1 MQTEANTRPVAV
13 RILRILLK
21 SILFLLLF
29 VVVIFLLILTPPV
42 QSFLTGRAESFLE
55 KKLQT
60 RVDIGAVRF
69 GLSGKISLQDVY
81 IEDRS
86 KDTLVSGGSIKT
98 RLALR
103 KLLNNELEIN
113 YLELENIT
121 AKIKRVLPDTTFN
134 FQFIVDAFTP
144 KTTTV
149 DTTTTAPM
157 KMALDRLTLDNVVF
171 QMADDVTGSNMR
183 VRIGGAEARMDSI
196 NPAAFYYDIP
206 SVQLRNVTAN
216 IRQYKP
222 LATPEPL
229 SKDIA
234 DAVTPQPMQLKI
246 GQVDLSQI
254 AVNFANDVSAFY
266 TDLNLG
272 RLQTTGRQL
281 NLSNNTVHLENL
293 LLENTTAV
301 IRMGKSAGA
310 KVVEKE
316 VAQEVEAQQVLG
328 YDFRVG
334 QLRLNNNNIKFDNDN
349 EPRAPRGMDYAHLD
363 AKALTLHADGL
374 VITPDSMAARISRGS
389 VQEKSGFNLQEL
401 QGNLLYAYNGAHLQD
416 LYIKTPG
423 TELRRDLT
431 LKYSSFEALMN
442 NFPQTQMDVNIDDS
456 RIKVADI
463 LTFAPMLAAQPA
475 FRNAN
480 DTWYV
485 DLQARGSMNDLLVN
499 NLQFSGMGNT
509 SISASGRLTNLTN
522 PDKMGADFTVNRLR
536 TTKSDLQTLSGGAIP
551 EDAINLPQN
560 IDLDGTIR
568 GSGGNLATNVN
579 LRTSAGS
586 AAIRGTFANITNPSA
601 ARYDATVQARG
612 LQLGSILRNP
622 QLGSLTGTVRANGV
636 GFTPESMRTNF
647 SGVISNAGF
656 NGYNYR
662 NIDFKGNLAGTEFS
676 ATLDSRD
683 ANAAFDLTASGDFG
697 GAAPAIKL
705 SGMIDSLKTMPLGFT
720 TEPLIFRGRIA
731 GDMPSLDP
739 NAPQAD
745 VQITE
750 ALFVTGANRL
760 NLDTLQLQ
768 AGGTDSGQ
776 YIRVQSDI
784 INAAIEGQYRLTEL
798 AAVFQQNLAPYINLM
813 PAGAPAQVQ
822 PYDFTFRADVQP
834 SPIIGAFVPGMEV
847 TSPINIDGRLATG
860 SGMQANV
867 VSDGLVFA
875 GSTLTGINI
884 QAYTEPQGLQIRG
897 ELAGVQSGGIVL
909 HRTSITATALNN
921 NINFGLNLR
930 DNTDRSKYMLAGLF
944 QMEQS
949 GINRLSLSPDS
960 LMLNYNSWSI
970 APNNQIV
977 LAPTYMRAD
986 NFVLSQG
993 AQRLEL
999 QSGAG
1004 NGVQPLTVTFDEF
1017 QLATLT
1023 GFIQEDSLFADGR
1036 IDGVVTFPAL
1046 PKQILFT
1053 SDLTIA
1059 DLAMQND
1066 TIGNLRLQVLSQ
1078 TPQRYDAD
1086 VVLSGRGN
1094 DARITGS
1101 MTQLAN
1107 DIGLD
1112 LNVAL
1117 QQLQLSTFE
1126 GAMEAF
1132 VTRAAGT
1139 ISGNMRIAGT
1149 ASKPD
1154 IDGGLRFNQVSLN
1167 TVAIGGPFNIN
1178 DEELRLNNDG
1188 LVFDGFSILDTAGQA
1203 LNIDGTVKSSNF
1215 INYAF
1220 DLDVNADNFK
1230 ALSTVKQPNALY
1242 YGDLVISTRMHVGG
1256 TETAPEVD
1264 GQVTVEEATNFSIVI
1279 PQAEAGVVSRDG
1291 VVEFVDF
1298 DAPLNDSLF
1307 RAYDSI
1313 NTSSLVGFDVAAN
1326 ITITKEANF
1335 NLVVDVA
1342 NGDFLNIRGEGQLS
1356 GGIDPSGKITLTGT
1370 YTVEEGAYRF
1380 SFNFLQR
1387 RFDLQKGSTITWM
1400 GEPTNAQLD
1409 MTAVYI
1415 ANTAPLDLVEA
1426 QVEQDQRNF
1435 YLQKLPFNVLLNL
1448 DGEMLKPVLTFDI
1461 TLPKDQNY
1469 NVGGDV
1475 VQTVDYRL
1483 AQLRQEPSELNK
1495 QVFAILLLN
1504 RFVGENPFGGGEG
1517 GGFNAETFARQSV
1530 SKLLTEQL
1538 NNLAGDLIAGVDLNF
1553 GVTSS
1558 DDYATGNRRTRTD
1571 LNVGLS
1577 KRLLNDRLTVNVGSD
1592 FMLEGAQQSNQRS
1605 SNIAGNVAINYQL
1618 SRDGRYALRFYRRN
1632 EYEAELLGH
1641 VIETGL
1647 GFIMT
1652 VDYNRVRQIFESTK
1666 KKEERRKQWQLQRE
1680 IEALNAREQEPQTEQ
1695 KNQ

>member
-1 MQTEANTRPVAV
+1 MQTEEKTRPVAV

-81 IEDRS
+81 IEDLS

-98 RLALR
+98 RLALG
-103 KLLNNELEIN
+103 KLLNNELEIS

-121 AKIKRVLPDTTFN
+121 AKIKRVQPDTVFN

-157 KMALDRLTLDNVVF
+157 KMALDRLSLNNVVF
-171 QMADDVTGSNMR
+171 QLADDVTGSDMR

-206 SVQLRNVTAN
+206 SVQLRNVTAY
-216 IRQYKP
+216 IKQYKP
-222 LATPEPL
+222 LATPEPM
-229 SKDIA
+229 SKEIA
-234 DAVTPQPMQLKI
+234 DATTAQPMQLRI
-246 GQVDLSQI
+246 GNVDLAQI
-254 AVNFANDVSAFY
+254 ALDYANDVSSFY
-266 TDLNLG
+266 TNLNLG

-301 IRMGKSAGA
+301 IRMGKTEGA

-316 VAQEVEAQQVLG
+316 VAQEVEAQQILG

-374 VITPDSMAARISRGS
+374 IITPDSMAARISRGS
-389 VQEKSGFNLQEL
+389 VQEKSGFDLQEL
-401 QGNLLYAYNGAHLQD
+401 QGNLLYAYNGAHMQD

-431 LKYSSFEALMN
+431 LKYSSFEALLN

-456 RIKVADI
+456 RIKVSDI

-475 FRNAN
+475 FRNGA

-499 NLQFSGMGNT
+499 NLQFSGLGNT
-509 SISASGRLTNLTN
+509 SISAAGRLTNLTN
-522 PDKMGADFTVNRLR
+522 PDKMGADFTINRLR

-568 GSGGNLATNVN
+568 GTGGNLATNVN
-579 LRTSAGS
+579 VRTSAGS
-586 AAIRGTFANITNPSA
+586 AAIRGTFANITNPAA

-647 SGVISNAGF
+647 SGAISSAGF
-656 NGYNYR
+656 NGYNYQ
-662 NIDFKGNLAGTEFS
+662 NIDFKGTLAGTEFS

-697 GAAPAIKL
+697 GSAPTLKVA
-705 SGMIDSLKTMPLGFT
+705 GMIDSLKTLPLGFT
-720 TEPLIFRGRIA
+720 TEPLIFRGRII

-739 NAPQAD
+739 NALQAD
-745 VQITE
+745 LQITE

-760 NLDTLQLQ
+760 SLDTLQMQ
-768 AGGTDSGQ
+768 AGSTDSGQ
-776 YIRVQSDI
+776 YIRMQSDI
-784 INAAIEGQYRLTEL
+784 IDAAMEGQYRLTEL

-813 PAGAPAQVQ
+813 PAGAPVQVQ
-822 PYDFTFRADVQP
+822 PYDFTFRANIQP
-834 SPIIGAFVPGMEV
+834 SPIFGTFVPGMDV
-847 TSPINIDGRLATG
+847 TNPIHADGRLATG

-875 GSTLTGINI
+875 GSTLRGINV

-897 ELAGVQSGGIVL
+897 EIGGVQTGGISL

-930 DNTDRSKYMLAGLF
+930 DNTDRSKYKLAGLF
-944 QMEQS
+944 QMAQN

-960 LMLNYNSWSI
+960 LMLNYDNWSI
-970 APNNQIV
+970 APNNQLV
-977 LAPTYMRAD
+977 LAPTYIRAD
-986 NFVLSQG
+986 NFILSQG
-993 AQRLEL
+993 AQRLAL

-1004 NGVQPLTVTFDEF
+1004 SGVQPLTITFDEF

-1036 IDGVVTFPAL
+1036 IDGVVSFPAL
-1046 PKQILFT
+1046 PEQILFT

-1059 DLAMQND
+1059 DLAMQQD

-1078 TPQRYDAD
+1078 TPQRYEAD

-1117 QQLQLSTFE
+1117 QQLQLATLE
-1126 GAMEAF
+1126 GAMSAF
-1132 VTRAAGT
+1132 VTRAVGSL
-1139 ISGNMRIAGT
+1139 SGDMRITGT
-1149 ASKPD
+1149 GSKPN

-1167 TVAIGGPFNIN
+1167 TIAVGGPLTIDN
-1178 DEELRLNNDG
+1178 EELRINNEG
-1188 LVFDGFSILDTAGQA
+1188 FVFDQFSIRDSAGQP
-1203 LNIDGTVKSSNF
+1203 LNIDGTVTTANF
-1215 INYAF
+1215 INYGF
-1220 DLDVNADNFK
+1220 DLDINADNFK

-1242 YGDLVISTRMHVGG
+1242 YGDLVISTRMNLNG
-1256 TETAPEVD
+1256 TESEPVVD
-1264 GQVTVEEATNFSIVI
+1264 GQITIEEATNFSIVI
-1279 PQAEAGVVSRDG
+1279 PQAQTGVSSREG

-1298 DAPLNDSLF
+1298 DAPMNDSLF
-1307 RAYDSI
+1307 RAYDSL
-1313 NTSSLVGFDVAAN
+1313 NTASLVGFDVAAN

-1335 NLVVDVA
+1335 NVIVDVA
-1342 NGDFLNIRGEGQLS
+1342 NGDLLNIRGEGQLS
-1356 GGIDPSGKITLTGT
+1356 GGIDPSGKVTLTGT
-1370 YTVEEGAYRF
+1370 YTVDEGAYRF

-1387 RFDLQKGSTITWM
+1387 RFDLEKGSTITWM

-1409 MTAVYI
+1409 MTAIYV

-1426 QVEQDQRNF
+1426 QVEQGDRNF
-1435 YLQKLPFNVLLNL
+1435 YLQKLPFRVLLNL
-1448 DGEMLKPVLTFDI
+1448 DGELLKPVLTFDI
-1461 TLPKDQNY
+1461 QLPKDQNY

-1483 AQLRQEPSELNK
+1483 TQLRQEPSELNK
-1495 QVFAILLLN
+1495 QVFSILLLN
-1504 RFVGENPFGGGEG
+1504 RFTGENPFAGEG

-1530 SKLLTEQL
+1530 SKLMTEQL
-1538 NNLAGDLIAGVDLNF
+1538 NELAGDLIAGVDIDF

-1558 DDYATGNRRTRTD
+1558 DDYSTGDRRPRTD

-1577 KRLLNDRLTVNVGSD
+1577 KKLLNDRLTVNVGSD
-1592 FMLEGAQQSNQRS
+1592 FLLEGGQAANQRS
-1605 SNIAGNVAINYQL
+1605 SNLAGNVAVNYQL
-1618 SRDGRYALRFYRRN
+1618 SRDGRYMIRFYRSN
-1632 EYEAELLGH
+1632 EYEAELQGH

-1652 VDYNRVRQIFESTK
+1652 VDYNRVRQIFESFK
-1666 KKEERRKQWQLQRE
+1666 KKEERRKQRE
-1680 IEALNAREQEPQTEQ
+1680 ARRAAEAAKLEEGQPEVQ
-1695 KNQ
+1695 KQ